1 MSRRDQW
8 GSDGY
13 ASRLN
18 RPGIMEK
25 AVFGSGEFGKEDLV
39 AEMRCAMLCAIAGTN
54 NDLIVENS
62 ATYLTNWLK
71 VVKED

>member
-1 MSRRDQW
+1 
-8 GSDGY
+8 
-13 ASRLN
+13 
-18 RPGIMEK
+18 MEK
-25 AVFGSGEFGKEDLV
+25 AVFGSGEFGKEELV

>member
-1 MSRRDQW
+1 
-8 GSDGY
+8 
-13 ASRLN
+13 
-18 RPGIMEK
+18 
-25 AVFGSGEFGKEDLV
+25 
-39 AEMRCAMLCAIAGTN
+39 MLCAIAGTN